1 MKKIALAFLLAG
13 SLAFASCDFLTQ
25 LTSQVSS
32 VANLVNCDFNLK
44 NVNNISIAGVN
55 LKNITSG
62 NLSATDVVKLVAA
75 YQSKQVPLSMDLNIN
90 VKNPTNQQASMT
102 AMDWILAIDGTD
114 VANGASNRTYTI
126 KPSTTTTVP
135 LGVSTDL
142 GQLFSSKGVD
152 ALKNFASS
160 FSNDGTSSKI
170 GLRIRP
176 SMTVGTTQV
185 PFPNYIKI
193 EKKTGK
199 S

>member
-1 MKKIALAFLLAG
+1 MKKIALALLLAG
-13 SLAFASCDFLTQ
+13 SLVFASCDFLTQ